1 MGNLQNCHLAT
12 SWMPELK
19 KICEQLKPAECH
31 PDYRLWCTTYPSPDF
46 PVSILQNAVKMTVE
60 PPAGMRQN
68 LLGSYK
74 TIPFLTTFFGSV
86 TKAVEFRTLLY
97 SLCFFHANIQERREF
112 GALGWNNPYEFNES
126 DLRIS
131 IKQPMFLDLY
141 EKLPFKA
148 LNYCAGQCN
157 YGGRVTDNKDCRL
170 LMTLLKITTKK
181 RYWNQIS
188 VLRSLGAT
196 KFPRMVNGKITLS
209 TSKHCL

>member
-1 MGNLQNCHLAT
+1 MAGLLKFVSDQKATLNSISLGQGQGPKAAKLIENAMKEGSWVILQNCHLAT
-12 SWMPELK
+12 SWMPELE

-74 TIPFLTTFFGSV
+74 NDPISDPTFFSSV

-131 IKQPMFLDLY
+131 IKQLAMFLDL
-141 EKLPFKA
+141 
-148 LNYCAGQCN
+148 
-157 YGGRVTDNKDCRL
+157 V
-170 LMTLLKITTKK
+170 
-181 RYWNQIS
+181 
-188 VLRSLGAT
+188 
-196 KFPRMVNGKITLS
+196 
-209 TSKHCL
+209 